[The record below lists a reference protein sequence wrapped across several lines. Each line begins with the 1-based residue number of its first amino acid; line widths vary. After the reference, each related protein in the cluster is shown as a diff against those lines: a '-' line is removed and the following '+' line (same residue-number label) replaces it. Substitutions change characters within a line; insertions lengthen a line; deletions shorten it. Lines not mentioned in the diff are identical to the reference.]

1 MEQRETEAQV
11 IEDGVERLSGAEA
24 IMARLRDRAE
34 SSAAQFAGMTFD
46 EQVKR
51 PMKENKALR
60 ASLNGEIKSIKQ
72 EFSDA
77 ISPFERMIAQAKS
90 ELKTTIEGMTEAEV
104 LLKQVIDAQ
113 DAAEKELKRDGIKAT
128 YDDYAGAL
136 ADLIPFERIER
147 REWLLKSCKA
157 TKACEEVY
165 QIVDKIAADWETL
178 KSQAKGMAFFE
189 AAEAKFFETAGDLGA
204 AMAENARLEEKQ
216 RQVAELQAVV
226 DANRAV
232 EESPV
237 TVIEHEPI
245 KAEQTSHEQPTQR
258 TEYQLIIML
267 SDPELAALKGF
278 IKGNGVGE
286 VVRFMRRK

>member
-1 MEQRETEAQV
+1 MEQQETEAKV

-24 IMARLRDRAE
+24 LMARLRDRAE
-34 SSAAQFAGMTFD
+34 KSAAQFAGMTFD

-60 ASLNGEIKSIKQ
+60 ASLNNEIKSIKQ

-77 ISPFERMIAQAKS
+77 ISPFERMIAQAKGD
-90 ELKTTIEGMTEAEV
+90 LKATIEGMTEAEAI
-104 LLKQVIDAQ
+104 LKQVIDAQ
-113 DAAEKELKRDGIKAT
+113 DAEEKELKRDGIKAT

-178 KSQAKGMAFFE
+178 KAQAQTMPFYE

-204 AMAENARLEEKQ
+204 AMAENARLVEKQ

-226 DANRAV
+226 DSNRAV

-245 KAEQTSHEQPTQR
+245 KAEPEPEQPTQR
-258 TEYQLIIML
+258 TEYQLIIRL
-267 SDPELAALKGF
+267 SDPELAALKDF